1 MSTRARRY
9 TTQARVLACLQA
21 VCCLYRLSKNDSSPL
36 SEKKPFYI
44 IPGFFCPDKGAA
56 IAVLDQLRD
65 IQVNPDGTELSF
77 LNYVN
82 SSSRPDGDWWGKD
95 VLLTAIIGGIP
106 VTRWL
111 KFKNWY

>member
-44 IPGFFCPDKGAA
+44 IPIPSGQGLW
-56 IAVLDQLRD
+56 IY
-65 IQVNPDGTELSF
+65 GTGKSLYIPAPEL
-77 LNYVN
+77 
-82 SSSRPDGDWWGKD
+82 
-95 VLLTAIIGGIP
+95 
-106 VTRWL
+106 
-111 KFKNWY
+111 